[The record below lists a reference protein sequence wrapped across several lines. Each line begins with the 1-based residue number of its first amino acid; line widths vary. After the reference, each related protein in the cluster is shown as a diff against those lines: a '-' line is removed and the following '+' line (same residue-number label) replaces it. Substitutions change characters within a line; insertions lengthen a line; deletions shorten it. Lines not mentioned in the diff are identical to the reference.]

1 MESFSQI
8 SDQLQELQQTLK
20 QQNDFMREC
29 FEKLLSKKKESPKKE
44 TPVKKNFSQSY
55 EYYQQCL
62 KDQFKNNPILC
73 TYVAKKN
80 TDEPCCKKASYFL
93 SGTPEQRVAETISEA
108 KIYDSVIEKYGEDAK
123 KSFSKF
129 RCSSCKNK
137 GLKDSLSKCEELIGK
152 KDQTDQ
158 VHESASS
165 PKPRSSNTRKT
176 TPSKILS
183 PKESNYIDKIIQLD
197 DGTNLVTRKEKG
209 KRTPV
214 VVIGKLQDNDN
225 EDYINN
231 LVRPSENDIKSSG
244 LKYEEIVPKEQI
256 INSEDEYNKETE
268 DEDDHEQDELS
279 AMVANLT

>member
-1 MESFSQI
+1 MEDFSQL
-8 SDQLQELQQTLK
+8 SAQLQELQKTLT
-20 QQNDFMREC
+20 QQNEFIKEC
-29 FEKLLSKKKESPKKE
+29 FEKLLSSKKKDSPKKE
-44 TPVKKNFSQSY
+44 TPVKKNFNQSY
-55 EYYQQCL
+55 EYYEKCL
-62 KDQFKNNPILC
+62 EDEFKKDPILC

-93 SGTPEQRVAETISEA
+93 TGTPEQRVAETINEA
-108 KIYDSVIEKYGEDAK
+108 TIYEFIIEKYGEDAK

-165 PKPRSSNTRKT
+165 PKPRRSNTRRT
-176 TPSKILS
+176 TPSKTLS
-183 PKESNYIDKIIQLD
+183 PKESNYVDKLIKLD
-197 DGTNLVTRKEKG
+197 NGTNLVTRKEKG
-209 KRTPV
+209 KRSPA
-214 VVIGKLQDNDN
+214 VVIGKLEDNES

-231 LVRPSENDIKSSG
+231 LVKPSENEIKSSG
-244 LKYEEIVPKEQI
+244 LKYEEIVPQEEI

-268 DEDDHEQDELS
+268 DEYEQDEIS
-279 AMVANLT
+279 AMVANLS